1 MKATEVDFLG
11 FLKKSTQFLVPIYQ
25 RNYSWTNK
33 ECTQLWDDIWR
44 AGSDDAI
51 KVHFIGSV
59 VYIEEGLSQ
68 VSHHSPHLV
77 IDGQQR
83 LTTVTLL
90 LTALAEALGDEEP
103 IDGFSARKIRHYY
116 LLNSEETGNRHYK
129 LLLSETDRDTLIAL
143 IGGEELP
150 AEPSL
155 RIVQSYRLFKNLID
169 RHRENL
175 EIVCK
180 GLSKLV
186 LVDIALNRSNDNP
199 QLIFESMN
207 STGRKLSQS
216 DLIRNFV
223 LMNLPPKIQ
232 TKLYKEFWRQMET
245 EFGQEAYDEH
255 FNKFMRHYL
264 TVKTREIP
272 RLHEVYD
279 TFKSYT
285 RENTEND
292 TEVETLIREVRNY
305 ARHYCA
311 MALGRITDPDLKP
324 VFDDLRELKTD
335 VPYPLLLE
343 LYYDYAEG
351 ILLKKDLIQA
361 VRLVESYIFRRTICS
376 IPTSSLNKTFASF
389 TLALKKDR
397 YLESI
402 QAHFLLLR
410 SYRRFP
416 NDDEFVR
423 EFQKRDTYNFR
434 NRSYWLRRF
443 ENHGRKERVTVGE
456 YTIEHIMP
464 QELTHRWKNAL
475 GPEWERIHGTYL
487 HTLGNLTLTGYNSE
501 YSNSSFSEKRDMS
514 KGFKDSPLLINES
527 LRQVQDWNE
536 RAIRDRA
543 EQLAERAP
551 GIWIAP
557 HLTQEVLESY
567 RPKTESRTSYSIED
581 HRNLNIPTIHKL
593 FEAFRK
599 EVLALDPCV
608 KEEFLKLYVAY
619 KAETNFVDVA
629 PQTNLLLLTLNIK
642 FPDLLDPKGICRD
655 RTGYK
660 SGRGNGEVELK
671 LRTLDELPYVLG
683 LVRQSLEQQL
693 GDSNDE

>member
-1 MKATEVDFLG
+1 MKATEVDLLG
-11 FLKKSTQFLVPIYQ
+11 FLKKSTQFVIPIYQ
-25 RNYSWTNK
+25 RNYSWTDK
-33 ECTQLWDDIWR
+33 ECKQLWDDILR

-51 KVHFIGSV
+51 EVHFIGSV

-116 LLNSEETGNRHYK
+116 LLNQEETGDRRYK

-143 IGGEELP
+143 VGKNELP

-155 RIVQSYRLFKNLID
+155 RIEQSYKLFKNLVD
-169 RHRENL
+169 MYRGDL
-175 EIVCK
+175 GIVCK

-223 LMNLPPKIQ
+223 LMNLKQDIQ

-285 RENTEND
+285 RKHTEND
-292 TEVETLIREVRNY
+292 TEVETLIREVRDY

-311 MALGRITDPDLKP
+311 MALGRVTDPDLKP

-343 LYYDYAEG
+343 LYHDYAEG
-351 ILLKKDLIQA
+351 ILPKNDLIQA

-376 IPTSSLNKTFASF
+376 IPANLISKLFASF
-389 TLALKKDR
+389 TLDLKKDH
-397 YLESI
+397 YLENI
-402 QAHFLLLR
+402 QARFLLLR

-416 NDDEFVR
+416 NDEEFVR
-423 EFQKRDTYNFR
+423 EFQKRDIYNFR
-434 NRSYWLRRF
+434 NRSYWLRKF

-456 YTIEHIMP
+456 YTVEHIMP
-464 QELTHRWKNAL
+464 QEPTRQWKEAL
-475 GPEWERIHGTYL
+475 GPEWERIHETYL

-501 YSNSSFSEKRDMS
+501 YSNRPFPEKRDMP
-514 KGFKDSPLLINES
+514 KGFKHSPLRINEGLS
-527 LRQVQDWNE
+527 QLQDWNE
-536 RAIRDRA
+536 KAIRDRA
-543 EQLAERAP
+543 KKLADQTLQIWTAP
-551 GIWIAP
+551 S
-557 HLTQEVLESY
+557 LSQEVLELY
-567 RPKTESRTSYSIED
+567 RPPTKSRTGYSIED
-581 HRNLNIPTIHKL
+581 HPNLSIPAVHKL

-608 KEEFLKLYVAY
+608 TEEFLKWYVAY
-619 KAETNFVDVA
+619 KAETNFVDVD
-629 PQTNLLLLTLNIK
+629 PQTKLLLLTLNIK
-642 FPDLLDPKGICRD
+642 FLDLQDPKGICRD
-655 RTGYK
+655 MTGRRA
-660 SGRGNGEVELK
+660 SRGNGEVELK

-693 GDSNDE
+693 GDSSDE